1 MVIANLTIRARIGLT
16 MAFLAVLLAVIGVL
30 GLYGMSTANDSMRE
44 LFTNQMPS
52 AVNVAVADTYAARER
67 LAL

>member
-52 AVNVAVADTYAARER
+52 AVDVAV
-67 LAL
+67 